1 MIKLLYFMK
10 LSELVGS
17 SQEELNLPDGVANMA
32 ELLGW
37 LGEKDEKYA
46 IALGDG
52 SRLQVTINKKFVDL
66 SSTIKDGD
74 EIAFFPKR

>member
-1 MIKLLYFMK
+1 MK

-17 SQEELNLPDGVANMA
+17 SQDELNLPDGVANMA

-37 LGEKDEKYA
+37 LGWLGEKDEKYA

-52 SRLQVTINKKFVDL
+52 SSLQMTNNKKFVDL